1 MKKYKNKV
9 IGVTILGVLTA
20 FSAMIFSYEQLGV
33 SVRAAQATT
42 KSVPS
47 PVKATENRD
56 AYFPTT
62 EDLDPDEMRIISLGT
77 AMPFQ
82 RPAQAAP
89 SFLVELG
96 NGDKFLFDIG
106 LGLQNVYLLSRLHM
120 II

>member
-1 MKKYKNKV
+1 MNKHKAMGLMLV
-9 IGVTILGVLTA
+9 GTLVAV
-20 FSAMIFSYEQLGV
+20 SAMIFASGQFGDMV
-33 SVRAAQATT
+33 KVAQATT
-42 KSVPS
+42 KTTPS
-47 PVKATENRD
+47 PVKATLDRD

-62 EDLDPDEMRIISLGT
+62 EDLDPNEMRIISLGT

-106 LGLQNVYLLSRLHM
+106 TGSAERLSALQ
-120 II
+120 IP